1 MKGNLKKPFNLRSL
15 LGRESKPSAACT
27 DGCQS
32 SRRSCPDPMAPAPQR
47 ERPVSL
53 IQAGLEL
60 SHVLQSLDGLRLF
73 QEFLKSELSE
83 ENLHFWILSV
93 AYSKSPTRHTR
104 DYLFR
109 TYICR
114 GSRKSLNI
122 SCSVQRLITAR
133 VQADDLSANLFHEA
147 TVQVYALMEH
157 EPFRRFL
164 TQTTDT
170 ATKQLLLTLTEK
182 AASQSRRTSASTTSF
197 ETAAV
202 GLLYDEFTLTGQAHS
217 EPATPSVLS
226 RGASGVAQRSTIAT
240 SHPSRTRSSPVGAAR
255 LNARMDGIVY
265 SETVVPRKR
274 TFISFLRRSK
284 SMNAQATDV
293 RTDFAWERSSAA
305 STLFDDC
312 KRTPPPSPLV
322 RAIRPSSMKARASHT
337 EKSGDL
343 ALSMSVDGIIALR
356 HTVSHL
362 RSTRSLALMV
372 SGSDVSCAS

>member
-1 MKGNLKKPFNLRSL
+1 MKLTTPFLRSL
-15 LGRESKPSAACT
+15 LGRESKGAPCI
-27 DGCQS
+27 
-32 SRRSCPDPMAPAPQR
+32 SCPHNSAPSPQR
-47 ERPVSL
+47 ERPVSF

-60 SHVLQSLDGLRLF
+60 KDLLQTLDGLRLF

-133 VQADDLSANLFHEA
+133 VQAGDLSPDLFHQARVE
-147 TVQVYALMEH
+147 VYALMEH

-164 TQTTDT
+164 TQTTDPAIT
-170 ATKQLLLTLTEK
+170 ELLSNLTDK
-182 AASQSRRTSASTTSF
+182 ASQNKSMSFSATSF
-197 ETAAV
+197 ETVAV
-202 GLLYDEFTLTGQAHS
+202 GLLYDEFILTGKAHS
-217 EPATPSVLS
+217 EPATPSDLS
-226 RGASGVAQRSTIAT
+226 PHGFSSVAARSTIAT
-240 SHPSRTRSSPVGAAR
+240 SQPSNAAARTRSSPVGAR
-255 LNARMDGIVY
+255 LNGRMDTID
-265 SETVVPRKR
+265 SEAVVPRKR
-274 TFISFLRRSK
+274 GLISFMRRSK
-284 SMNAQATDV
+284 SMHAQATDV

-305 STLFDDC
+305 STLFDDS
-312 KRTPPPSPLV
+312 KRTTPPPSPSPLARSMRLSNV
-322 RAIRPSSMKARASHT
+322 KGRATHIQPS

-362 RSTRSLALMV
+362 RSTRSLALVV
-372 SGSDVSCAS
+372 SAGDVSCA